1 MLISE
6 ALEDELA
13 KVLAKVSVS
22 LATLVRVSILAV
34 SRLTKVT
41 SYVN

>member
-6 ALEDELA
+6 DLEEDLA

-22 LATLVRVSILAV
+22 LAKLVRVSI
-34 SRLTKVT
+34 
-41 SYVN
+41 